1 MVDGWGVP
9 VMGTGA
15 SAEQSYLR
23 AQGGQRRILRARY
36 IKRHRVFSKQL
47 QREKSIHWRKT
58 QDELL
63 QSVHDSQHTF
73 WQKINNIDKGQHRT
87 VPIPME
93 VKLEDGS
100 ISCDRDIVMG
110 RWETTFSNLLNPSP
124 PDGDLISPKVAEV
137 TEYLAQDSG
146 VDTPDRAP
154 ELNATISLFE
164 VAQAVGTAHLGKA
177 VLIISHRRLLLLW
190 RKESHNINQLML
202 LLLTYEKRM
211 IVLTGLFSG
220 IS

>member
-1 MVDGWGVP
+1 
-9 VMGTGA
+9 
-15 SAEQSYLR
+15 
-23 AQGGQRRILRARY
+23 
-36 IKRHRVFSKQL
+36 
-47 QREKSIHWRKT
+47 
-58 QDELL
+58 
-63 QSVHDSQHTF
+63 
-73 WQKINNIDKGQHRT
+73 
-87 VPIPME
+87 ME

-177 VLIISHRRLLLLW
+177 TGVD
-190 RKESHNINQLML
+190 NIPSEVVRNPTMVSTLHDI
-202 LLLTYEKRM
+202 LTTVSRT
-211 IVLTGLFSG
+211 L
-220 IS
+220 